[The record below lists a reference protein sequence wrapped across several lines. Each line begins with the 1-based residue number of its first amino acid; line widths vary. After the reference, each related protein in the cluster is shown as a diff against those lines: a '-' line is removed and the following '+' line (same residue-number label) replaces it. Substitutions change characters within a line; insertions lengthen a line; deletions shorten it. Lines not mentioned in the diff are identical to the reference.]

1 MSVTLGGREAYDA
14 SRTPQER
21 LTDGTLTLTARP
33 RTHRVLDIAAQ
44 AGLSRAT
51 VDRVLHGRPGVRAA
65 TVAQVEQAVA
75 ELDRQQSQVRL
86 SGRTYLV
93 DLVMQTPDRFGTAVR
108 TALEHELPSLRPAAF
123 RARFRLSEQSDP
135 EAAAAD
141 LAAIGRRG
149 SDGVILKA
157 PNSPQVVDAVDALA
171 AAGIPVVTL
180 VTDLPFSRRAA
191 YVGVDNRAAG
201 ATAAY
206 LVTRWAGPEP
216 GGVLVTLSSASFRGE
231 EEREIGFRATLRD
244 LAPRRPIVE
253 VTDTDGLDSSM
264 LRAVGA
270 ALDSSPT
277 LDAVYSIGGGN
288 TATLA
293 AFRAAGR
300 TPGVFVA
307 HDLDGDN
314 RSLLRSRQI
323 SVVLHHDL
331 RADLRRACRLIL
343 QARGALPG
351 VPLSV
356 PSQIQVVT
364 PYNEPGALVPA
375 DPGHSSRN
383 G

>member
-1 MSVTLGGREAYDA
+1 MRS
-14 SRTPQER
+14 
-21 LTDGTLTLTARP
+21 TD

-86 SGRTYLV
+86 SGRTFLV

-108 TALEHELPSLRPAAF
+108 TALELELPSLRPAAF

-135 EAAAAD
+135 ESAAAD

-180 VTDLPFSRRAA
+180 VTDLPFSRRVA

-244 LAPRRPIVE
+244 LAPHRPVVE
-253 VTDTDGLDSSM
+253 VTDTDGLDTSM

-270 ALDSSPT
+270 ALETSPT

-300 TPGVFVA
+300 TPSVFVA

-314 RSLLRSRQI
+314 RALLRSRQV
-323 SVVLHHDL
+323 SAVLHHDL

-343 QARGALPG
+343 QAQGALPG

-364 PYNEPGALVPA
+364 PYNEPGALVPT
-375 DPGHSSRN
+375 GE